1 MRIFNWVQ
9 EKLNNN
15 GMVSHKRGISVA
27 NEIVDTRMLVD
38 SVNLE
43 GLDDILAI
51 GTFGFDQSNPF
62 ISETEEEIADSE
74 SLVVECC
81 QETEGGQET
90 NMSISKPTI
99 DTFVA
104 TANEVCLVDK
114 EMLDENDD
122 DEKKNKMTLSDL
134 FLADDRFFRNPD
146 NNVGNI
152 TADVKKPSDCSDN
165 CEERVKTVHTSTPPS
180 ASAALVQTKDKKP
193 SCSFIQKLP
202 LPCMTAGK
210 DSSCFLYP
218 RLPTRKLHQMM
229 AKMLKKKKKIHPA
242 AAQHD
247 GEIADTE
254 SKTVK
259 VFLCLGSFGLCI
271 TTSQLEIV
279 KKISCSLSQWFVKTK
294 NQRRLFDRLV
304 VQEMKIHS
312 YEDLLKHN
320 QNRDCW
326 LLISGKV
333 YDVTEFMEDHPG
345 GDQVLLTAAGKDATD
360 DFEDVGHSESAREML
375 VKYYIGEID
384 SSTIPAKRQYIPA
397 EQQTKAATGTLD
409 TTSSFGTKIL
419 QFLVP
424 LLIVALAFGIREY
437 TKKLD

>member
-27 NEIVDTRMLVD
+27 NEIVDTRVLVD

-62 ISETEEEIADSE
+62 NSETEEEIADSK

-81 QETEGGQET
+81 QETEEIAADFKSLVVECCQETESRQET
-90 NMSISKPTI
+90 NMTI
-99 DTFVA
+99 DTCVA
-104 TANEVCLVDK
+104 TANELCLFDN
-114 EMLDENDD
+114 EMLNNQLEKHDENNA
-122 DEKKNKMTLSDL
+122 EKKNKMTLSDL

-152 TADVKKPSDCSDN
+152 TADVKKPSDCHNS
-165 CEERVKTVHTSTPPS
+165 CEERVKTAHTSTPPS

-259 VFLCLGSFGLCI
+259 VC
-271 TTSQLEIV
+271 Q
-279 KKISCSLSQWFVKTK
+279 
-294 NQRRLFDRLV
+294 
-304 VQEMKIHS
+304 
-312 YEDLLKHN
+312 
-320 QNRDCW
+320 
-326 LLISGKV
+326 
-333 YDVTEFMEDHPG
+333 
-345 GDQVLLTAAGKDATD
+345 
-360 DFEDVGHSESAREML
+360 
-375 VKYYIGEID
+375 
-384 SSTIPAKRQYIPA
+384 
-397 EQQTKAATGTLD
+397 
-409 TTSSFGTKIL
+409 
-419 QFLVP
+419 
-424 LLIVALAFGIREY
+424 
-437 TKKLD
+437 

>member
-9 EKLNNN
+9 GKLNNN
-15 GMVSHKRGISVA
+15 GMISHQRGISVA
-27 NEIVDTRMLVD
+27 NEIVDTRVLY

-62 ISETEEEIADSE
+62 KFEAEEEIADSE
-74 SLVVECC
+74 SLVVTCEEAEARLETEEIADSNLLVVAC
-81 QETEGGQET
+81 QETEARLET
-90 NMSISKPTI
+90 EETADSKSLV
-99 DTFVA
+99 VA
-104 TANEVCLVDK
+104 TANEVCLFDK
-114 EMLDENDD
+114 EMLNENDKESNA
-122 DEKKNKMTLSDL
+122 EKKNKMTLSDL

-152 TADVKKPSDCSDN
+152 TADVKKPSDCHNS
-165 CEERVKTVHTSTPPS
+165 CEERVKTAHTSTPPS

-259 VFLCLGSFGLCI
+259 V
-271 TTSQLEIV
+271 
-279 KKISCSLSQWFVKTK
+279 
-294 NQRRLFDRLV
+294 
-304 VQEMKIHS
+304 
-312 YEDLLKHN
+312 
-320 QNRDCW
+320 
-326 LLISGKV
+326 

-345 GDQVLLTAAGKDATD
+345 GDQVLLTAAGKDATE